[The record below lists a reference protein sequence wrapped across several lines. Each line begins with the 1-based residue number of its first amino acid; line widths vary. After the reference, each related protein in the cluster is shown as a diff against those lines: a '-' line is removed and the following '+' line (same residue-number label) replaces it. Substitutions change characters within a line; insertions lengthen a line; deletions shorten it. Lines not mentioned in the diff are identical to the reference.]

1 MTDLAFRLDET
12 GSDLELELGD
22 LKTDEGLVS
31 AVLVSLWSD
40 ARARADDDIPDG
52 GNDVRG
58 YWGQE
63 TGDDF
68 GSRLWLY
75 DRSKMGSETEN
86 DVREAAESA
95 LRWLVAEEIASE
107 VRVATSRGGTLHEI
121 RLEVEIVRGASKIWA
136 SLWDA
141 VEATV
146 FDAPGV
152 RVKLLTY

>member
-1 MTDLAFRLDET
+1 MTDLAFRLDEA
-12 GSDLELELGD
+12 GSDLQIELGD

-40 ARARADDDIPDG
+40 ARARADDSIPDG
-52 GNDVRG
+52 GDDVRG

-75 DRSKMGSETEN
+75 DRSKMGAATEN
-86 DVREAAESA
+86 EVREAAQSA

-107 VRVATSRGGTLHEI
+107 VTVQTSRGGTRHEI
-121 RLEVEIVRGASKIWA
+121 RLEVEITRGTSRIWA

-141 VEATV
+141 VEGTV

>member
-12 GSDLELELGD
+12 GSDLELEAGD

-40 ARARADDDIPDG
+40 ARARADDTPPDG
-52 GNDVRG
+52 GDDPRG

-63 TGDDF
+63 TGDDY

-75 DRSKMGSETEN
+75 DRSKRTVETANE
-86 DVREAAESA
+86 VREAAATA
-95 LRWLVAEEIASE
+95 LRWLVAEEIAAE
-107 VRVATSRGGTLHEI
+107 VRVETSRGGTLQEI
-121 RLEVEIVRGASKIWA
+121 RLDVEIVRGASRIWA

-141 VEATV
+141 VEGTV